1 MIAGVS
7 AGDLKPPVFLLA
19 MPQVQDPFFHKS
31 VVLLL
36 AHEDEGSFG
45 FIVNRPTEM
54 KVAEVLE
61 GLDLAWGG
69 DDSSRAFLGGPVQP
83 QLGTVLYGAAPAPDA
98 ATPQVLPGVAI
109 TQQLS
114 DLAGLASEPPPAFKL
129 FLGYAGWG
137 AGQLVEEILRNDWL
151 TAPASAHLVFATVP
165 ETAWE
170 EALRSV
176 GIDPGN
182 LPSWTAPNAEETA
195 N

>member
-7 AGDLKPPVFLLA
+7 AGDLKPPVLLLA
-19 MPQVQDPFFHKS
+19 MPQVQDPFFHRS

-61 GLDLAWGG
+61 GLEIAWGG
-69 DDSSRAFLGGPVQP
+69 DAASRAFLGGPVQP
-83 QLGTVLYGAAPAPDA
+83 QLGTVLYGAPASADA
-98 ATPQVLPGVAI
+98 ERPQVVPGVAI

-151 TAPASAHLVFATVP
+151 TAPASAGLIFAPTP

-170 EALRSV
+170 DAVRSV
-176 GIDPGN
+176 GIDPGA
-182 LPSWTAPNAEETA
+182 LPSWTAPSPEETA